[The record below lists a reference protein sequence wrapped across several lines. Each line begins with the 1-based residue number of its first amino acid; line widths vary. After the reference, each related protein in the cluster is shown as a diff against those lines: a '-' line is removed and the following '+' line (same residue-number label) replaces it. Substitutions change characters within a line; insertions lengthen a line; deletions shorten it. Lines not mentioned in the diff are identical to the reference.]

1 MWQPPLPGFVPV
13 HPYLNAGT
21 ERQCMDMHCSF
32 QCRQPPAVGKRRR
45 HLCCTW
51 LHHTRKRKMSR
62 RICARSLRGAEGS
75 APPCTPGHA
84 SAILG
89 CTWLY
94 MALHGEPWRQ
104 HASPRYTWL
113 HGRGWAG
120 HGGAMRGYAW
130 LGKLP
135 QSQERADMHMHAQ
148 AHNRPGRH
156 RQATR
161 RGIAEPKAAHG
172 NPHYMGLP

>member
-1 MWQPPLPGFVPV
+1 VRVACGEQKGR
-13 HPYLNAGT
+13 HP
-21 ERQCMDMHCSF
+21 H
-32 QCRQPPAVGKRRR
+32 
-45 HLCCTW
+45 
-51 LHHTRKRKMSR
+51 
-62 RICARSLRGAEGS
+62 ARLGMPRLS
-75 APPCTPGHA
+75 

-161 RGIAEPKAAHG
+161 SGIAEPKAAHG